1 MFTRV
6 FVRGDETFSWMAKPA
21 RAALRRARAR
31 RCAMPAPRDYVVVNG
46 LRYVQPYFHTFDIR
60 VSDKRVGSSVLAAL
74 DEQVRFQGRVG
85 DGREHWARE
94 LASGRVRLASDVRR
108 RLPTGGEIPEE
119 WFAAPESLDAPVPPD
134 SFFRVVRHVHEPCV
148 GCEVPR
154 VLLEDSKLVF
164 VDKPAGVPT
173 LAGCGPGLQG
183 ENNATRLLN
192 RTRAENNAGAD
203 GELFAVNRIDKP
215 VSGVWILAKGSR
227 LAARCR
233 AALAKPGHETK
244 TYLARV
250 RGAVNGTIR
259 IDAPLSVGADGLATT
274 SGGPNDSKPA
284 VTLVHP
290 VARYPPPRDDC
301 VLVACRLERSGR
313 FHQIRCHLASAG
325 VPIAN
330 DATYRGVESGADD
343 STMDDSTNDS
353 GGGRVGGG
361 VGRPGFESGRGR
373 DDGGGGTEV
382 YADDDDGT
390 LLASVTE
397 PGVFT
402 ATCLECGWAA
412 AAAAGDVRA
421 FDPRLRASCAAEWCD
436 RVASED
442 VKRRGNVKRR
452 RREPDASRE
461 CEASAPRTG
470 RRPRAGTSIDLHSA
484 EYRIWFDGAEYA
496 VRSEALPAFAMS
508 ALGADA
514 TIDTVVDALPWAGEG
529 LEAAG
534 RARRK

>member
-1 MFTRV
+1 
-6 FVRGDETFSWMAKPA
+6 
-21 RAALRRARAR
+21 
-31 RCAMPAPRDYVVVNG
+31 MPAPRDYVVVNG

-60 VSDKRVGSSVLAAL
+60 VSDKRVGSSVLTAL

-85 DGREHWARE
+85 DGRDHWARE

-250 RGAVNGTIR
+250 RGAVNGPIR
-259 IDAPLSVGADGLATT
+259 IDAPLSVGADGRATT
-274 SGGPNDSKPA
+274 SGDPNESKPA

-325 VPIAN
+325 IPIAN
-330 DATYRGVESGADD
+330 DAAYYSGADD
-343 STMDDSTNDS
+343 STMDDSTMDDS
-353 GGGRVGGG
+353 TTDSSTR
-361 VGRPGFESGRGR
+361 RGR
-373 DDGGGGTEV
+373 DDGGGTEV

-390 LLASVTE
+390 LLASVTD
-397 PGVFT
+397 PRSFT
-402 ATCLECGWAA
+402 ASCLECGWAA
-412 AAAAGDVRA
+412 AAAAGDDRA
-421 FDPRLRASCAAEWCD
+421 FDPLYKASCAAEWCK
-436 RVASED
+436 RVASGD

-452 RREPDASRE
+452 RREQE

-484 EYRIWFDGAEYA
+484 EYRILFDGAEYA
-496 VRSEALPAFAMS
+496 VRSGELPAFAMS

-514 TIDTVVDALPWAGEG
+514 TIDDVVDALPWAGEG

-534 RARRK
+534 RARLK

>member
-1 MFTRV
+1 
-6 FVRGDETFSWMAKPA
+6 
-21 RAALRRARAR
+21 
-31 RCAMPAPRDYVVVNG
+31 MPAPRDYVVVNG

-60 VSDKRVGSSVLAAL
+60 VSDKRVGSSVLTAL

-85 DGREHWARE
+85 DGRDHWARE

-173 LAGCGPGLQG
+173 LAGCGPKLQG

-192 RTRAENNAGAD
+192 RTRAENATGADD

-250 RGAVNGTIR
+250 RGAVVGPIR
-259 IDAPLSVGADGLATT
+259 IDAPLSVGADGRATT
-274 SGGPNDSKPA
+274 SGGPDAKPA

-290 VARYPPPRDDC
+290 VARYPPPWDDC
-301 VLVACRLERSGR
+301 TLVACRLERSGR
-313 FHQIRCHLASAG
+313 FHQIRCHLASVG

-330 DATYRGVESGADD
+330 DATYNESGAEE
-343 STMDDSTNDS
+343 STNDS
-353 GGGRVGGG
+353 STRAI
-361 VGRPGFESGRGR
+361 
-373 DDGGGGTEV
+373 DDGGGTEV

-390 LLASVTE
+390 LLASITE
-397 PGVFT
+397 PGVFA

-412 AAAAGDVRA
+412 AAAAGDRRA
-421 FDPRLRASCAAEWCD
+421 FDPRLRAACAAEWCD
-436 RVASED
+436 RVGRGGGTEWERAQD

-452 RREPDASRE
+452 RRERDGDGDGDDGSGDDGFGDG
-461 CEASAPRTG
+461 SAAE
-470 RRPRAGTSIDLHSA
+470 RPRAGTSIDLHSA
-484 EYRIWFDGAEYA
+484 EYRIWFDGAEYK
-496 VRSEALPAFAMS
+496 VRSEALPAFAIR

-514 TIDTVVDALPWAGEG
+514 TIDGVVDALPWAGEG

>member
-1 MFTRV
+1 
-6 FVRGDETFSWMAKPA
+6 
-21 RAALRRARAR
+21 
-31 RCAMPAPRDYVVVNG
+31 MPAPRDYVVVNG
-46 LRYVQPYFHTFDIR
+46 LRYVHPYFHTFDIR
-60 VSDKRVGSSVLAAL
+60 VSEKRVGSSVLTAL

-85 DGREHWARE
+85 EGREHWARE

-108 RLPTGGEIPEE
+108 RLPTGGEIPDE

-192 RTRAENNAGAD
+192 RTRAENAGAD
-203 GELFAVNRIDKP
+203 EELLFAVNRIDKP

-233 AALAKPGHETK
+233 AALAKPGNETK

-250 RGAVNGTIR
+250 RGAVNGPIR
-259 IDAPLSVGADGLATT
+259 IDAPLSVGADGRATT
-274 SGGPNDSKPA
+274 DGPDAKPA

-290 VARYPPPRDDC
+290 VARYPPPWDDC
-301 VLVACRLERSGR
+301 TLVACRLERAGR

-330 DATYRGVESGADD
+330 DATYRDGGADG
-343 STMDDSTNDS
+343 STNDS
-353 GGGRVGGG
+353 FTR
-361 VGRPGFESGRGR
+361 R
-373 DDGGGGTEV
+373 DDGGGTEV

-390 LLASVTE
+390 LLAAVTDPE
-397 PGVFT
+397 VFT
-402 ATCLECGWAA
+402 ASCLECGWAA
-412 AAAAGDVRA
+412 AAAAGDRRA
-421 FDPRLRASCAAEWCD
+421 FDPRLRSSCAAEWCD
-436 RVASED
+436 RVAGRD
-442 VKRRGNVKRR
+442 AKRRGNVKRR
-452 RREPDASRE
+452 RGDGDDGSGDDG
-461 CEASAPRTG
+461 SADDGSADG
-470 RRPRAGTSIDLHSA
+470 RGLERPRAGTSIDLHSA

-496 VRSEALPAFAMS
+496 VRSGELPAFATR

-514 TIDTVVDALPWAGEG
+514 TIDGVMDALPWAGEG